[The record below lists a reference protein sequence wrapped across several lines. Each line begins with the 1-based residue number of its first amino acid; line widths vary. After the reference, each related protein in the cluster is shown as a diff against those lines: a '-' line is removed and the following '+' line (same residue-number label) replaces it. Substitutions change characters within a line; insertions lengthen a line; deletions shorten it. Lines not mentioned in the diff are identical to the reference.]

1 MRRVL
6 DDFRDATRSLRKH
19 PRFLIGA
26 SLTLALGI
34 GAVTAIFSVVNGVLF
49 TPLPY
54 PQADRLVNIW
64 STAPGLGY
72 DRFPLSPDLFLFYRR
87 HNTVFD
93 DAALS
98 QGARANLTDGGP
110 PEVVD
115 AAMTTHSY
123 FATLAVEF
131 AHGRAYREDEDTPDA
146 PRVAVM
152 SQRLWSRRYR
162 ADPAIVGQTIR
173 VNGEP
178 TQIVGIAPAVMDR
191 RNSPDLWM
199 PARFNRTNPPAGNFG
214 WAAVGRLKTGV
225 TPEEAAAQ
233 LEPLVQRAMNEYIQ
247 SPNYRAFLT
256 DGRYRPLVH
265 PMIEDLIGSVREP
278 LWILLGTVGIVLL
291 IACGN
296 VANLCL
302 VRAES
307 RQRELAVRTALGG
320 SRRGLLR
327 MLLAESL
334 LLSSI
339 GTALGVALA
348 ALALPLLLQM
358 APATLPRLDH
368 VRIDIS
374 VLLFAAGAAVVSAL
388 IFGLVPAIRYTRP
401 AVLAALRHGGRS
413 ATDHPSRQRG
423 RQVLVIAQT
432 ALALVL
438 LVGSGLLARS
448 FARVMGAAH
457 GFVPD
462 HVLTFRVALP
472 QMTYPKP
479 PEVARFTEQLVEKL
493 SSLPGIESAGA
504 ASAVPLALTMSGTAF
519 EFAGHPVEA
528 GRLPPIVNYADV
540 TPGYFKT
547 MGIPVLRGEDF
558 TSSDTREGVRT
569 AIINKAAAERYWP
582 GEDPIGRSLRMSQSG
597 DADAHTRPWY
607 LVKAIVQDV
616 RHNNLREPAAPQIF
630 FPVNAAGSGVD
641 NNAPRAL
648 MFVVKGRHAEAQG
661 DAIRQA
667 VWSLNP
673 DLPVAS
679 LRTMNDVV
687 EESMVQFTFT
697 MVTLG
702 IAAVV
707 ALVLGAVG
715 LYGVLSYA
723 VSLRTREIGVR
734 LALGA
739 PPARVQ
745 RAVIVNA
752 ALIVGIGLALGA
764 AAAAGVTR
772 FLGGMLYE
780 TRPLDAVTFATM
792 SALLFAIGVL
802 AAYLPARRAAAV
814 SPLEAMKTE

>member
-1 MRRVL
+1 MRKVL
-6 DDFRDATRSLRKH
+6 DDFRDAARSLRKH
-19 PRFLIGA
+19 PRFLVGA

-54 PQADRLVNIW
+54 PQANRLVNIW

-72 DRFPLSPDLFLFYRR
+72 DQFPLSPDLFLFYRR
-87 HNTVFD
+87 HNTVFE
-93 DAALS
+93 DAALY
-98 QGARANLTDGGP
+98 QGSRANLTDSGP

-115 AAMTTHSY
+115 VAVTTDSY
-123 FATLAVEF
+123 FKTLGVEF
-131 AHGRAYREDEDTPDA
+131 SHGRTYSEQEDQPDSA
-146 PRVAVM
+146 RVAVM
-152 SQRLWSRRYR
+152 SHRLWSRRYR
-162 ADPAIVGQTIR
+162 ADPATVGQTIR

-178 TQIVGIAPAVMDR
+178 TQIVGIAPALMDR
-191 RNSPDLWM
+191 RNSPDLWL
-199 PARFNRTNPPAGNFG
+199 PSRFNRTNPPTGNFG
-214 WAAVGRLKTGV
+214 WAAIARMKPGV
-225 TPEEAAAQ
+225 RPEEAVAQ
-233 LEPLVQRAMNEYIQ
+233 LDTLVQRAMKEYIQ

-256 DGRYRPLVH
+256 DGRYKPIVR

-291 IACGN
+291 VACGN

-307 RQRELAVRTALGG
+307 RQRELALRTALGG
-320 SRRGLLR
+320 NRSGLLR

-334 LLSSI
+334 LLSAI
-339 GTALGVALA
+339 GTTLGVVIA
-348 ALALPLLLQM
+348 ALALPLLLQL
-358 APATLPRLDH
+358 APTTLPRLDEI
-368 VRIDIS
+368 RIDVV
-374 VLLFAAGAAVVSAL
+374 VLLFAVAAAGVSAL

-401 AVLAALRHGGRS
+401 AVLLTLRHGGRS

-448 FARVMGAAH
+448 FTRVMGAAH

-462 HVLTFRVALP
+462 HVLTFRIALS
-472 QMTYPKP
+472 QAAYPKP
-479 PEVARFTEQLVEKL
+479 PEIARFTEQLVEKL
-493 SSLPGIESAGA
+493 GSLPGIESAGA
-504 ASAVPLALTMSGTAF
+504 STAVPLALSMSGTAF

-528 GRLPPIVNYADV
+528 GRLPPIVYYADL
-540 TPGYFKT
+540 TPGFFKT
-547 MGIPVLRGEDF
+547 MGIPVMRGEDF
-558 TSSDTREGVRT
+558 TSTDTREGVRT
-569 AIINKAAAERYWP
+569 AIINKAAAERFWP
-582 GEDPIGRSLRMSQSG
+582 GEDPIGKGLRTSR
-597 DADAHTRPWY
+597 TRDGNEPEAPWY
-607 LVKAIVQDV
+607 LVKGIVGDV
-616 RHNNLREPAAPQIF
+616 RYANLREPAVPQIF
-630 FPVNAAGSGVD
+630 FPVNAGGSGVD
-641 NNAPRAL
+641 NNVPRAL
-648 MFVVKGRHAEAQG
+648 MFVVKGRHAELQS

-667 VWSLNP
+667 VWSMNP

-679 LRTMNDVV
+679 VRTMRTIVDESVV
-687 EESMVQFTFT
+687 EFTFT
-697 MVTLG
+697 LVTLG
-702 IAAVV
+702 IAAAV

-739 PPARVQ
+739 PPARVKW
-745 RAVIVNA
+745 AVIVNA

-772 FLGGMLYE
+772 FLEGMLYE
-780 TRPLDAVTFATM
+780 TAPLDVATFAGM
-792 SALLFAIGVL
+792 AALLFAVGVL

-814 SPLEAMKTE
+814 SPLEAMKTD